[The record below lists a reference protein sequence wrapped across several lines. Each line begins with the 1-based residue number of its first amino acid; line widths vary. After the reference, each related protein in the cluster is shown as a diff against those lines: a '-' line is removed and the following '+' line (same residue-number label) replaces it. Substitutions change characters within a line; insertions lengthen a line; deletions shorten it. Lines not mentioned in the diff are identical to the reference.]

1 VLSRKRAY
9 DGDHGVSEYDG
20 CASGWLDG
28 FVCKH
33 ASDEP
38 HHPPPL
44 SLPPP
49 REGEGVASEEE
60 RGKREAFYFM

>member
-38 HHPPPL
+38 HHPPL